1 MDQKSLD
8 DTRYDH
14 SINVRVIFE
23 LKVLLEKVIGMWD
36 HLDLM
41 KGPCTPT
48 CCTLLCASFFCF
60 LLAGSEL
67 ESPVIGNTSFV
78 AEGATTWL
86 FNEAINSKVEVS
98 SPEVGANVGD
108 LFSNAMS

>member
-1 MDQKSLD
+1 
-8 DTRYDH
+8 
-14 SINVRVIFE
+14 VRIIFE
-23 LKVLLEKVIGMWD
+23 LKILLEKVIGMWD

-41 KGPCTPT
+41 KGTCTPT

-67 ESPVIGNTSFV
+67 EPPMIESTSFV
-78 AEGATTWL
+78 TEGATTWL
-86 FNEAINSKVEVS
+86 LNEAIVSTVEVS
-98 SPEVGANVGD
+98 PPEVGANVGD